1 METNNNTNNNYDKLK
16 EIKLLSFI
24 YTEIF
29 IVNVSL
35 KDFFN
40 SDIEILQFYEDIVT
54 KATNSSE
61 QGSYIKIIFTE
72 SKDDLLKMSFK
83 HYEKIILLF
92 NMVAVRTKFIEHKDF
107 VVTFPQLFHNIFDLE
122 GEISDSLSKKE
133 NVIYVDL
140 SDNSSQ
146 LTIKDEKLLI
156 INKDDYQSYIKEN
169 TDYSVIKEDL
179 NKVDELTKDRD
190 ENLVPFCFNKV
201 ALGGSFDHFHLGHK
215 VYYSLFI

>member
-1 METNNNTNNNYDKLK
+1 METNSNTNNNYEKLK
-16 EIKLLSFI
+16 ETKLLSLI
-24 YTEIF
+24 CTEIF

-40 SDIEILQFYEDIVT
+40 ADIEILSFYEDIVT
-54 KATNSSE
+54 KAINSSE
-61 QGSYIKIIFTE
+61 QASYIKIIFTE
-72 SKDDLLKMSFK
+72 NKEDLLKMSFK
-83 HYEKIILLF
+83 YYEKIILFF
-92 NMVAVRTKFIEHKDF
+92 NMVVLRTKFIENKNF
-107 VVTFPQLFHNIFDLE
+107 VVTFPQLFHDIFDLE

-146 LTIKDEKLLI
+146 FTIKDENLFI
-156 INKDDYQSYIKEN
+156 INKNDYESYVKEN
-169 TDYSVIKEDL
+169 VDYSITKDDIS
-179 NKVDELTKDRD
+179 KVDELTKDRD
-190 ENLVPFCFNKV
+190 ENLIPFCFNKV